1 MTIKK
6 SRKPLRKISRK
17 PRRKKS
23 RKPRRKISRKPRRKK
38 SRKTSRFRVKH
49 DRTLHGN
56 LPPKKG
62 VIKPL
67 RKTKYGRDPVTGKA
81 NTRPYRKKWTTKEL
95 RNLVAASR
103 RDKIQPLEMY
113 ELGPK
118 SWEDLRW
125 EAMMSQPKGM
135 PKPPKNPEE
144 ITPWSCKKK
153 LSRVGEYIF
162 YRHVSDDECTYL
174 KDTYPGK
181 FFKATKGELEKFRDD
196 YRFIIHTEVRPHEL
210 SPMNLPL
217 QVDLPFDPDVV
228 IGGTPYKIK
237 KGQPDY
243 GDIVAL
249 KDFYEY
255 NRDKMPIHIFR
266 SDFPD
271 GQPNPETG
279 EIHKNLILYDD
290 QNRGYR
296 MDDDTALIEM
306 LNPILP
312 EHFSGG
318 ENGYVWTML
327 NSKYDQ
333 QHHVQGGRGI
343 DGKKY
348 DSNKKVFLADIISI
362 LGGKTYLTST
372 ERIIL
377 TQIKDI
383 VENVEGEHN
392 DLKLENFVYNGSL
405 QERGYKKYDPS
416 GFGEHV
422 LRRRFN
428 VKLIDP
434 LAPSDN
440 P

>member
-6 SRKPLRKISRK
+6 SRKLRRKASRKTSRK
-17 PRRKKS
+17 PRRKA
-23 RKPRRKISRKPRRKK
+23 
-38 SRKTSRFRVKH
+38 SRKTNRFRVKH
-49 DRTLHGN
+49 DGTIHGN
-56 LPPKKG
+56 LPRKKG
-62 VIKPL
+62 VVKPL
-67 RKTKYGRDPVTGKA
+67 RKTKYGRDPVTSKA
-81 NTRPYRKKWTTKEL
+81 NKRPYRKKWTTKEL

-103 RDKIQPLEMY
+103 RDKFQPLEMY
-113 ELGPK
+113 DLGPK

-135 PKPPKNPEE
+135 PKHPKNPEE

-153 LSRVGEYIF
+153 LSHDREYIF
-162 YRHVSDDECTYL
+162 YSHVSDDECTYL
-174 KDTYPGK
+174 TNTYPGK
-181 FFKATKGELEKFRDD
+181 FYHATKWELKNFRDNHH
-196 YRFIIHTEVRPHEL
+196 FIIHTEVRPHEL
-210 SPMNLPL
+210 SPMNPPWQNDLPL
-217 QVDLPFDPDVV
+217 EPDVV

-237 KGQPDY
+237 KGQPGYD
-243 GDIVAL
+243 DIVDL
-249 KDFYEY
+249 KDFYVD

-279 EIHKNLILYDD
+279 EIQKDLILYDD
-290 QNRGYR
+290 QKRGYR
-296 MDDDTALIEM
+296 MDNDTALIEM

-318 ENGYVWTML
+318 ERGYVWTML
-327 NSKYDQ
+327 NNKYDQ
-333 QHHVQGGRGI
+333 QHHVHGGRGI
-343 DGKKY
+343 DGKTY

-362 LGGKTYLTST
+362 LRGKTYLTPT

-383 VENVEGEHN
+383 VKNMKGEHD

-405 QERGYKKYDPS
+405 QERVYKKYDPS
-416 GFGEHV
+416 GFGKHV
-422 LRRRFN
+422 VRRRFN

-440 P
+440 PS